1 MYVNMG
7 RIFQQNALRFAEKPA
22 VINVER
28 ERRFSYARMHEITN
42 RLSNVLK
49 HRFGLKQGDFYATI
63 LDNDNMALFHPWMLK
78 SPVGAVWID
87 VRDSIGEQISR
98 INHVE
103 PKLIFLEAKLLP
115 LLDEHLQAREITLV
129 VMDPPEESWP
139 GVHYFWDL
147 LEQAAAAEVEEEIA
161 ADDASKHISVL
172 RFTGGTTGT
181 AKCAQ
186 YTLANLWIWGCN
198 PAHFY
203 ETFPFEHPRAL
214 FFSPLHHAASGSV
227 VIPVHIKGGT
237 VVTLNGADPQAI
249 GRAIETHKV
258 DMIYAVP
265 TVLYRMLEMDLPCK
279 YDLSSLKTIRYGGSP
294 ISPAK
299 LEILLKLFGQIFV
312 QGYGSTECWPSVTIL
327 GRKDHGTQ
335 TRQQIDRLL
344 SVGRPMP
351 SEEVIICDKDGT
363 LLPAG
368 QRGEIWIR
376 GPNTISGYYKAPELT
391 KQNFTSSGFWK
402 SGDMGYMDEQ
412 GYVYLVDRKQD
423 MIITGGYNVYAIEV
437 ENCLNSHPAIQNSA
451 VVGLAHDIWGEAVC
465 AMVTLTQGSSA
476 SPQELID
483 HCKQHLARYKAP
495 KKIEITDQLPLSPAG
510 KVLRREVRRMLTD
523 RDNWGLSGIPNR
535 LNCQNH

>member
-1 MYVNMG
+1 MFVNMG
-7 RIFQQNALRFAEKPA
+7 RVFRQTALQYADLPA
-22 VINVER
+22 VVNVER
-28 ERRFSYARMHEITN
+28 DRRFTYDRMHVLTN
-42 RLSNVLK
+42 RLSNALTQ
-49 HRFGLKQGDFYATI
+49 RFGLGRKDRYATI

-78 SPVGAVWID
+78 CPVGAVWID
-87 VRDSIGEQISR
+87 VRDSLAELLSR
-98 INHVE
+98 LDYAGPRLV
-103 PKLIFLEAKLLP
+103 FLEARLVPILY
-115 LLDEHLQAREITLV
+115 EHLQARKIIPVAL
-129 VMDPPEESWP
+129 DRPAESWP
-139 GVHYFWDL
+139 GLHEFWDVV
-147 LEQAAAAEVEEEIA
+147 EQASPAEVNEELT
-161 ADDASKHISVL
+161 ADNALAHTCVL

-198 PAHFY
+198 PAHYY

-237 VVTLNGADPQAI
+237 VMTLNSADPETI
-249 GRAIETHKV
+249 GRAVEFHEA

-265 TVLYRMLEMDLPCK
+265 TVLYRMLEMDLPRR

-299 LEILLKLFGQIFV
+299 LEILMALFGRIFV

-327 GRKDHGTQ
+327 GRNDHGTR
-335 TRQQIDRLL
+335 TREQIARLG

-351 SEEVIICDKDGT
+351 GEEVIICDADGNP
-363 LLPAG
+363 LAAG
-368 QRGEIWIR
+368 RRGEIWVR
-376 GPNTISGYYKAPELT
+376 GPNTIQGYYQNPELT
-391 KQNFTSSGFWK
+391 RENFSANGFWK
-402 SGDMGYMDEQ
+402 SGDLGYMDEA

-437 ENCLNSHPAIQNSA
+437 ENCLNSHPAVQNSA
-451 VVGLAHDIWGEAVC
+451 VVGIPHEFWGEAVC
-465 AMVTLTQGSSA
+465 AMVLLNQGSTT

-495 KKIEITDQLPLSPAG
+495 KKIEITDRLPLSPAG
-510 KVLRREVRRMLTD
+510 KVLRREVRR
-523 RDNWGLSGIPNR
+523 R
-535 LNCQNH
+535 LKDKI

>member
-1 MYVNMG
+1 MLVNMG
-7 RIFQQNALRFAEKPA
+7 RVLQQNALRFADHTA
-22 VINVER
+22 VSNVER
-28 ERRFSYARMHEITN
+28 ERRFSYARMHDITN

-49 HRFGLKQGDFYATI
+49 HRFSLRQGDFYATV
-63 LDNDNMALFHPWMLK
+63 LNNDNMALFHPWMLK
-78 SPVGAVWID
+78 SPVGALWID
-87 VRDSIGEQISR
+87 VRDSAGEQISR
-98 INHVE
+98 LDHVE
-103 PKLIFLEAKLLP
+103 PKLVFFEAKLLP
-115 LLDEHLQAREITLV
+115 RLYEHLRDSHITQV
-129 VMDPPEESWP
+129 VMDPPQGSWP

-147 LEQAAAAEVEEEIA
+147 VEKASPSEVEEEVA
-161 ADDASKHISVL
+161 ADKASAHISVL

-198 PAHFY
+198 PAHYY
-203 ETFPFEHPRAL
+203 ETFPFDHPRAL

-227 VIPVHIKGGT
+227 VIPVHVKGGT
-237 VVTLNGADPQAI
+237 VITLNGADPESI
-249 GRAIETHKV
+249 GRTIETHKV

-265 TVLYRMLEMDLPCK
+265 TVLYRMLEMNLPRK
-279 YDLSSLKTIRYGGSP
+279 YDLTSLKTIRYGGSP

-299 LEILLKLFGQIFV
+299 LEILLELFGQIFV

-335 TRQQIDRLL
+335 TREQIDRLL

-351 SEEVIICDKDGT
+351 GEEVIICDKDGK

-376 GPNTISGYYKAPELT
+376 GPNTISGYYRAPELT
-391 KQNFTSSGFWK
+391 NKNFSSSGFWK
-402 SGDMGYMDEQ
+402 SGDMGYMDEA

-451 VVGLAHDIWGEAVC
+451 VVGLPHDIWGEEVC
-465 AMVTLTQGSSA
+465 AMVTLVRGSTI
-476 SPQELID
+476 SPLELID
-483 HCKQHLARYKAP
+483 HCKHHLARYKAP
-495 KKIEITDQLPLSPAG
+495 KKIEITDQLPVNPAG
-510 KVLRREVRRMLTD
+510 KVLRREVRRLLKD
-523 RDNWGLSGIPNR
+523 RD
-535 LNCQNH
+535 

>member
-1 MYVNMG
+1 MLVNMG
-7 RIFQQNALRFAEKPA
+7 RVFQQTALRFADNPA

-87 VRDSIGEQISR
+87 VRDSVSEQISR
-98 INHVE
+98 LNHVK

-115 LLDEHLQAREITLV
+115 LLYEHLRENNITLV
-129 VMDPPEESWP
+129 VMDPPERSRP
-139 GVHYFWDL
+139 GVYYFWDL
-147 LEQAAAAEVEEEIA
+147 VEKASTTEVEEEFT
-161 ADDASKHISVL
+161 ADNASKHISVL

-186 YTLANLWIWGCN
+186 YTLANLWTWGCN
-198 PAHFY
+198 PAHYY
-203 ETFPFEHPRAL
+203 ETFPFDHPRAM

-237 VVTLNGADPQAI
+237 VITLNGADPEVI
-249 GRAIETHKV
+249 GRAIEFHKV

-265 TVLYRMLEMDLPCK
+265 TVLYRMLEMNLPRK

-299 LEILLKLFGQIFV
+299 LEILLEIFGRIFV

-335 TRQQIDRLL
+335 TREQIDRLL

-351 SEEVIICDKDGT
+351 GEEVVICDTNGEA
-363 LLPAG
+363 LPPG

-376 GPNTISGYYKAPELT
+376 GANTIEGYFRATELT
-391 KQNFTSSGFWK
+391 EKNFSSNGFWK
-402 SGDMGYMDEQ
+402 SGDMGYMDEK
-412 GYVYLVDRKQD
+412 GYLYLVDRKQD

-437 ENCLNSHPAIQNSA
+437 ENCLSSHPAIQNSA
-451 VVGLAHDIWGEAVC
+451 VVGLPHDIWGEEVC
-465 AMVTLTQGSSA
+465 AMVMLVRGSTTSA
-476 SPQELID
+476 AELIN
-483 HCKQHLARYKAP
+483 HCKHHLARYKAP
-495 KKIEITDQLPLSPAG
+495 KKIEITNQLPLSPAG
-510 KVLRREVRRMLTD
+510 KVLRREVRRLLTD
-523 RDNWGLSGIPNR
+523 RDKPNVD
-535 LNCQNH
+535 LAL